1 MGDGC
6 SAQRETVMRQESEKA
21 KFGKR
26 LWSDWRQ
33 HSRCRTGLFGS
44 RSCVSQTGQFEA
56 KCGMNREIPRPVAY
70 LAEAKKC
77 EEAACHAT
85 RTDIVAA
92 YRALATQWRTLA
104 RQAGEMA
111 AK

>member
-1 MGDGC
+1 
-6 SAQRETVMRQESEKA
+6 
-21 KFGKR
+21 
-26 LWSDWRQ
+26 
-33 HSRCRTGLFGS
+33 
-44 RSCVSQTGQFEA
+44 
-56 KCGMNREIPRPVAY
+56 MNREIPRPVAY

-85 RTDIVAA
+85 RADIIAA